1 RGGGNQYFY
10 RLKIT
15 RGPQVD
21 FVFPPAG
28 IPGQVGR
35 FTLFGRNLPGGSLG
49 EGVQL
54 DGKLLETVEVE
65 IPVPA
70 EPSVPVT
77 FSPDT
82 PRQALLP
89 AFEYRLPGA
98 NPVRIGFATA
108 PVVLEQPDAA
118 PAQTV
123 AVPCEI
129 AGRFDEPGDSDTYR
143 FEARKGVT
151 YWIESISERL
161 NASTDTVILLRKIS
175 RDDKG
180 AETVAAVMES
190 DDPPSFFSANR
201 QDATNADTYDAA
213 LKFSPDADGLFEV
226 KLLNNLASG
235 GVSHRYRLS
244 IREARPDFQLITTTE
259 QNITATNG
267 RAGFPGA
274 PLVRRGGAIAYRI
287 IASRQDGF
295 EGDITVSI
303 AGLPT
308 GVTDAPLTLSGKSET
323 GYLTVTAATDAAAW
337 SGPVTF
343 SAKAT
348 IDGKEVVKT
357 GRNASLIWG
366 VIFADS
372 FRVRTRLDLETVLSV
387 IDQETAPTLVAQAD
401 PAKSWQVELNQK
413 LDLPVAVTEY
423 GTRKGA
429 LTVQPYG
436 FPGMLRNPPSLA
448 LAEGAKEGTLS
459 IEMKPGGNFT
469 VEPGRYQFVLQ
480 GIGIA
485 KYRQNEAAVESATEE
500 KARLEAL
507 TQGFEKA
514 VAEAKPRVEA
524 AQKALDAAKS
534 NAASAT
540 DADKTDLAKRVE
552 AAQAELT
559 TAQKAL
565 ADAEAKAKRGKDLV
579 TAADAQL
586 QAATNKAKETDTK
599 FATFS
604 QPISVEVT

>member
-1 RGGGNQYFY
+1 
-10 RLKIT
+10 
-15 RGPQVD
+15 
-21 FVFPPAG
+21 
-28 IPGQVGR
+28 
-35 FTLFGRNLPGGSLG
+35 
-49 EGVQL
+49 
-54 DGKLLETVEVE
+54 
-65 IPVPA
+65 
-70 EPSVPVT
+70 
-77 FSPDT
+77 
-82 PRQALLP
+82 
-89 AFEYRLPGA
+89 
-98 NPVRIGFATA
+98 
-108 PVVLEQPDAA
+108 
-118 PAQTV
+118 
-123 AVPCEI
+123 
-129 AGRFDEPGDSDTYR
+129 
-143 FEARKGVT
+143 
-151 YWIESISERL
+151 
-161 NASTDTVILLRKIS
+161 
-175 RDDKG
+175 
-180 AETVAAVMES
+180 
-190 DDPPSFFSANR
+190 
-201 QDATNADTYDAA
+201 
-213 LKFSPDADGLFEV
+213 
-226 KLLNNLASG
+226 
-235 GVSHRYRLS
+235 
-244 IREARPDFQLITTTE
+244 
-259 QNITATNG
+259 
-267 RAGFPGA
+267 
-274 PLVRRGGAIAYRI
+274 
-287 IASRQDGF
+287 
-295 EGDITVSI
+295 
-303 AGLPT
+303 
-308 GVTDAPLTLSGKSET
+308 
-323 GYLTVTAATDAAAW
+323 
-337 SGPVTF
+337 
-343 SAKAT
+343 

-586 QAATNKAKETDTK
+586 QAATNKAKESDTK

-604 QPISVEVT
+604 QPISVEVTAPPAK